1 MTNIIQ
7 MLPDSVA
14 NQIAAGEVIQRP
26 ASVVKELIENAI
38 DAGADD
44 ITLVIK
50 DSGRT
55 LIQIIDNGK
64 GMNAIDARVCFERH
78 ATSKIKSA
86 DELFSLETKGF
97 RGEALASIAA
107 IAQVELK
114 TRTPEDDFGTK
125 IQIEA
130 SKVKNEEPCQTPEG
144 SAFSVKNLFY
154 NVPARRNFLKSDSV
168 EMKHIIDEFQRVA
181 IPHHNVGFKLYHN
194 GNELFNLKPA
204 IPRQR
209 VVAIFGSKFDERLV
223 PVEEGTDIVQI
234 SGFVGKPEF
243 AKRTRGEQYFFV
255 NQRFIKSGYLNHAVT
270 KAFEDLMPEGNFPF
284 YTLFLEVDSQTI
296 DVNIH
301 PTKTEIKFQDERAI
315 YAILRSS
322 IRQALGKFNV
332 APSLDFEQEMS
343 MPVSIP
349 DVNKPLVPPTIRVNP
364 DYNPFHSNPEKIHS
378 RGGGNLASKF
388 GSDQAKSQADW
399 KSLYQITDEIED
411 LPVQKETKNSA
422 EDKWSDALVFQLHR
436 KYIATQIR
444 SGLLLV
450 NQRRAHERILY
461 EKFLEDLKNQSGSTQ
476 QSLFPET
483 VTLNPTDHA
492 LVIGMMEELRS
503 LGFDLDDFGDNCL
516 VVRGVPVEAQD
527 FSAHQL
533 LESFIENVKMS
544 SDQSG
549 LPGDEKIVRSMAKG
563 AAIQAGKQLNETEMR
578 NLIDELFGCSEPNYS
593 PDGKRVFHTWT
604 LEDIEQKI

>member
-1 MTNIIQ
+1 
-7 MLPDSVA
+7 MLPDAVA

-38 DAGADD
+38 DAGAND

-64 GMNAIDARVCFERH
+64 GMTAIDARVCFERH

-114 TRTPEDDFGTK
+114 TRTPDDDFGTK
-125 IQIEA
+125 IQMEA

-144 SAFSVKNLFY
+144 SSFSVKNLFY

-181 IPHHNVGFKLYHN
+181 IPHNSIGFKLYHN
-194 GNELFNLKPA
+194 GNELFNLNPST
-204 IPRQR
+204 PRQR
-209 VVAIFGSKFDERLV
+209 VVAIFGNKFDERLV

-270 KAFEDLMPEGNFPF
+270 KAFEDLMPEGSFPF
-284 YTLFLEVDSQTI
+284 YTLFLEVDPKTI

-343 MPVSIP
+343 MPVSMP
-349 DVNKPLVPPTIRVNP
+349 DVNKPLVPPTIKVNP
-364 DYNPFHSNPEKIHS
+364 DYNPFHSNPEKTHS
-378 RGGGNLASKF
+378 GGGGSLVSKF
-388 GSDQAKSQADW
+388 GGNRTDSQSDW
-399 KSLYQITDEIED
+399 KSLYQITEEINH
-411 LPVQKETKNSA
+411 QETQTSVDA
-422 EDKWSDALVFQLHR
+422 ESEDKWSDAPVFQLHR

-450 NQRRAHERILY
+450 DQRRAHERILY
-461 EKFLEDLKNQSGSTQ
+461 EKFQEDLKNQSGSTQ

-483 VTLNPTDHA
+483 VTLNPIDHA
-492 LVIGMMEELRS
+492 LVIGMMEDLRS
-503 LGFDLDDFGDNCL
+503 LGFDLDNFGDNCL

-544 SDQSG
+544 SDQTG
-549 LPGDEKIVRSMAKG
+549 LPGEEKIIRSMAKG
-563 AAIQAGKQLNETEMR
+563 AAIQAGKKLNEAEMR

>member
-1 MTNIIQ
+1 
-7 MLPDSVA
+7 MLPDAVA

-26 ASVVKELIENAI
+26 ASVVKELVENAI

-107 IAQVELK
+107 IAQVDLK
-114 TRTPEDDFGTK
+114 TRTPKDNFGTK

-130 SKVKNEEPCQTPEG
+130 SRVKNEEPCQTPEG
-144 SAFSVKNLFY
+144 SSFSVKNLFY
-154 NVPARRNFLKSDSV
+154 NVPARRNFLKSDNV

-181 IPHHNVGFKLYHN
+181 IPHNSIGFKFYHN
-194 GNELFNLKPA
+194 GNELFNLKA
-204 IPRQR
+204 STSRQR
-209 VVAIFGSKFDERLV
+209 VVAIFGNKFDERLV

-234 SGFVGKPEF
+234 SGFVGKPNF

-255 NQRFIKSGYLNHAVT
+255 NERFIKSGYLNHAVN

-284 YTLFLEVDSQTI
+284 YTLFLTVDPKTI

-322 IRQALGKFNV
+322 IRQALGKFNI
-332 APSLDFEQEMS
+332 APSLDFDQEMS

-349 DVNKPLVPPTIRVNP
+349 DTNMSPIPPSIRVNP
-364 DYNPFHSNPEKIHS
+364 DYNPFHSNPEKSHS
-378 RGGGNLASKF
+378 GGGGSMVSKF
-388 GSDQAKSQADW
+388 GKSGATNQSDW
-399 KSLYQITDEIED
+399 KSLYQITEEIEHEPTQISTD
-411 LPVQKETKNSA
+411 SA
-422 EDKWSDALVFQLHR
+422 SDDKRNDAPLFQLHR
-436 KYIATQIR
+436 KYIATQVR

-450 NQRRAHERILY
+450 DQRRAHERILY
-461 EKFLEDLKNQSGSTQ
+461 EKFKQDLQNQSGSTQ

-483 VTLNPTDHA
+483 VTLNLTDHA
-492 LVIGMMEELRS
+492 LIVGMIEDLRS
-503 LGFDLDDFGDNCL
+503 LGFDLDDFGDSCL

-527 FSAHQL
+527 FSANQL
-533 LESFIENVKMS
+533 IESFIENIKMS

-549 LPGDEKIVRSMAKG
+549 LPGEEKIVRSMAKG
-563 AAIQAGKQLNETEMR
+563 AAVQAGKKLNEIEMR
-578 NLIDELFGCSEPNYS
+578 NLIDELFGCSEPKYS